1 MAKKKRKRKTYT
13 PEEKVGH
20 LRRHLLEKVPVSD
33 ICEELSIH
41 PTLFY
46 SWQRQ
51 FFEHGAAAFE
61 RKGGKHDREKQATEK
76 IAFLEEKLT
85 RKNEVV
91 AELMEEHIALKK
103 KLSGES

>member
-1 MAKKKRKRKTYT
+1 MAKKKRKRRTYT
-13 PEEKVGH
+13 PEEKVAQ

-33 ICEELSIH
+33 ICDELSIH

-46 SWQRQ
+46 NWQKQ

-61 RKGGKHDREKQATEK
+61 RKGGKHDKEKRAVEK
-76 IAFLEEKLT
+76 IEALEEKLI

-103 KLSGES
+103 KLNGES

>member
-1 MAKKKRKRKTYT
+1 MAKKQRKRRTYT
-13 PEEKVGH
+13 PDQKVAH
-20 LRRHLLEKVPVSD
+20 LRRHLLEKVAVSD

-46 SWQRQ
+46 NWQKQ
-51 FFEHGAAAFE
+51 FFENGAAAFE
-61 RKGGKHDREKQATEK
+61 RKGGKHDREKAAAEK
-76 IAFLEEKLT
+76 IAAMEDKLI